1 MRIVYKKPKLF
12 FLLRWI
18 FGVRW
23 GHCIFTYGNTIYTFR
38 ELTPEELV
46 HEQVHIKQQGKYP
59 FFFVLRYIF
68 DKKFR
73 KLSELEA
80 YTAQYLY
87 MTRK

>member
-1 MRIVYKKPKLF
+1 MRIQYKKPLLF

-38 ELTPEELV
+38 ELQPEEIV

-59 FFFVLRYIF
+59 LFYILKYIF
-68 DKKFR
+68 NRKFR
-73 KLSELEA
+73 EASELEA
-80 YTAQYLY
+80 YTAQYLH
-87 MTRK
+87 MTKQ